1 VRREHLVP
9 CGESDQARRASRR
22 AAYQEVEA
30 ERRRTR
36 GHTPPDP
43 ASHRGHGHRLSESS
57 PHRARADAKR
67 RSLAPAGSGRYF
79 ELKLETLIRR
89 QVVAGPRNDRNRS
102 ILVVEGLPDWFSTVF
117 GVSSS
122 AIGPRWRSSAAL
134 DSASRCC
141 SSMSHPARETQ
152 RTRNSVWS
160 R

>member
-36 GHTPPDP
+36 RHTPPDP
-43 ASHRGHGHRLSESS
+43 PSHRGHGRRLSESS

-89 QVVAGPRNDRNRS
+89 QVVAGPRNHPYAIDQDRRDLRRYRRRW
-102 ILVVEGLPDWFSTVF
+102 IVKQAIGLGGQFSTSERPLRS
-117 GVSSS
+117 GDD
-122 AIGPRWRSSAAL
+122 AGLLAPAAGPVEAVA
-134 DSASRCC
+134 
-141 SSMSHPARETQ
+141 
-152 RTRNSVWS
+152 
-160 R
+160 